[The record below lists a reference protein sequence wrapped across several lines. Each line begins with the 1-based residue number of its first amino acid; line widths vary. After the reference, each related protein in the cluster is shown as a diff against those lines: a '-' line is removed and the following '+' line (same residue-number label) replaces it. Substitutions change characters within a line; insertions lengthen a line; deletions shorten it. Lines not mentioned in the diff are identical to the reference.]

1 MAGQYPAPLPHLGL
15 VLTGVVNSSQYPA
28 PLPSLGLVMAQGT
41 GVYVLTATVGTYALT
56 GVGPTLK
63 YGHRLVSA
71 AGAHTL
77 TGVAATLTKS
87 GINSTQYPAP
97 LPSLSSLLSGASGIG
112 FLTASPGTFTLSG
125 TAAVL
130 TKGVALSAASGTFVA
145 TGAPALRDMQ
155 VTASGSA
162 YAISGSSATL
172 TATHLPLTAA
182 TGTYVMTGQ
191 AAALIS
197 QSDKIMLG
205 GTGAY
210 TLTGVA
216 ATLSY
221 PGRVLQCAPGTFA
234 ETGYTSGYQTTGRFS
249 PNVVPTGG
257 FAAHFALAPR
267 IERKRRAQIAG
278 EVAKKPAPEVVQRAA
293 LDVAHEWL
301 AGDLVD
307 EAAAR
312 NELERLVIAQGARWR
327 PAYETLLR
335 AYHTELQAEQARQM
349 ESMAANEQEYK
360 RIQRNQNAA
369 RVLLLM
375 NM

>member
-1 MAGQYPAPLPHLGL
+1 MAGQAPASLPHLGL

-41 GVYVLTATVGTYALT
+41 GVYVLTAAVGSYALT
-56 GVGPTLK
+56 GIGPTLK

-162 YAISGSSATL
+162 YAISGSPATL

-182 TGTYVMTGQ
+182 AGAYVLTGQ

-210 TLTGVA
+210 VLTGVA
-216 ATLSY
+216 ATFSY
-221 PGRVLQCAPGTFA
+221 PRVLQCAAGSFT
-234 ETGYTSGYQTTGRFS
+234 ETGYASGYQTTGRFS
-249 PNVVPTGG
+249 PNVAPSGG
-257 FAAHFALAPR
+257 FGAYFALAPR
-267 IERKRRAQIAG
+267 IERKRREEIARA
-278 EVAKKPAPEVVQRAA
+278 VSKKPAPVPVQAAA

-301 AGDLVD
+301 AGDIASE
-307 EAAAR
+307 EAAQR
-312 NELERLVIAQGARWR
+312 ELQRQVQGRWKR
-327 PAYETLLR
+327 EYEQLLR
-335 AYHTELQAEQARQM
+335 AYHDELQAEQQRQA
-349 ESMAANEQEYK
+349 EIVAANEEEFQ
-360 RIQRNQNAA
+360 RMQRNANAA
-369 RVLLLM
+369 RVLLM
-375 NM
+375 MAM